1 MYPNVVIVIIC
12 RQLAPMPQKLVEMG
26 IRVAKA
32 ETVRIN
38 NAPTRTRA
46 GYVWFVA
53 PTQFERR

>member
-1 MYPNVVIVIIC
+1 MPTIG
-12 RQLAPMPQKLVEMG
+12 PMPQELVEMG

-32 ETVRIN
+32 EIVRIN